1 MKLLKTKILTI
12 LCGLLTLNGLA
23 MLFSGL
29 IIQMDEVA
37 DFDSAQS
44 LAVANSTNAII
55 LAGIIMILLFGAL
68 FFDGWAKLKNRH
80 VKHVK
85 LV

>member
-37 DFDSAQS
+37 DFNSAKS
-44 LAVANSTNAII
+44 LAVTNSTNVII
-55 LAGIIMILLFGAL
+55 LLGIIMILVFGVL
-68 FFDGWAKLKNRH
+68 FFDSWAKLKN
-80 VKHVK
+80 KHARWVK

>member
-37 DFDSAQS
+37 DFNSAKS
-44 LAVANSTNAII
+44 LAVTNSTNAII
-55 LAGIIMILLFGAL
+55 LLGIIMILVFGAL
-68 FFDGWAKLKNRH
+68 FFDGWAKLKNKRARR
-80 VKHVK
+80 VK

>member
-37 DFDSAQS
+37 DFDSAK
-44 LAVANSTNAII
+44 V
-55 LAGIIMILLFGAL
+55 
-68 FFDGWAKLKNRH
+68 
-80 VKHVK
+80 
-85 LV
+85 

>member
-12 LCGLLTLNGLA
+12 LCGLNGLA

-37 DFDSAQS
+37 DFNAAHE
-44 LAVANSTNAII
+44 LVVANSTNAII
-55 LAGIIMILLFGAL
+55 FLGVVMVLGFGVL
-68 FFDGWAKLKNRH
+68 FFNNWAKMKN
-80 VKHVK
+80 KHSKCVK
-85 LV
+85 LI

>member
-23 MLFSGL
+23 MLFLGL

-37 DFDSAQS
+37 DFNSAKS
-44 LAVANSTNAII
+44 LAVTNSTNAII
-55 LAGIIMILLFGAL
+55 LLGIIMILVFGAL
-68 FFDGWAKLKNRH
+68 FFDGWAKLKN
-80 VKHVK
+80 KHARRVK

>member
-55 LAGIIMILLFGAL
+55 LAAL

-80 VKHVK
+80 AKHVK